1 MVLRDIRE
9 WVKFLLSIIKPNY
22 LTKNSILKST
32 SEIFMYLLIHEHES
46 IDTCNLLH
54 TSHLHNAF
62 ACFALWKFKY
72 INKDSL
78 FKLLLLLSSGIG
90 LNPGPNHM
98 NQPSSRKEWNAFKT
112 RGPHFI
118 HINVNSLNFV
128 VLLVCIMQLSLGFR
142 NQN

>member
-1 MVLRDIRE
+1 MSKIFVE
-9 WVKFLLSIIKPNY
+9 HNKTKP
-22 LTKNSILKST
+22 LTKNSMLKST

-90 LNPGPNHM
+90 LNPAPNDI
-98 NQPSSRKEWNAFKT
+98 NQPSSCKEWNIFKT
-112 RGPHFI
+112 RGPRFI
-118 HINVNSLNFV
+118 HININSLNFD
-128 VLLVCIMQLSLGFR
+128 VLLVCIMQLSLGFQ